1 MGLMKKLI
9 VITVRVSFMPR
20 KLLTISLAR
29 VRLGRASR
37 EAESPSGGHG
47 QSTSSKGF
55 LLSKGNWNKSSERK
69 NTLSYFDTNVRKLYF
84 WAKKVSVPTVS
95 TVSFLIFYLKN
106 VIKSTVCTTE
116 GLGWCKLYLCVSTV
130 SFSSFFVS
138 FLLKNTLFFNVVT
151 CKSVSFLL

>member
-1 MGLMKKLI
+1 MGLMKNLI

-55 LLSKGNWNKSSERK
+55 LLSKGNWNKSNERK
-69 NTLSYFDTNVRKLYF
+69 NTLSHFNTNVRKLYF
-84 WAKKVSVPTVS
+84 WGKKVSVPTVS

-116 GLGWCKLYLCVSTV
+116 GLGWCNCIFVYQLYL
-130 SFSSFFVS
+130 FRS
-138 FLLKNTLFFNVVT
+138 FLYLF
-151 CKSVSFLL
+151 C

>member
-1 MGLMKKLI
+1 MLTKNHEIMGLMKKLI

-55 LLSKGNWNKSSERK
+55 LLSKGNWNKSNERK
-69 NTLSYFDTNVRKLYF
+69 NTLSHFDTNVRKLYF
-84 WAKKVSVPTVS
+84 WGEKVSVPTVS
-95 TVSFLIFYLKN
+95 TVSFLIFSLKK

-116 GLGWCKLYLCVSTV
+116 GLGWCNCIFVYQLYL
-130 SFSSFFVS
+130 FRS
-138 FLLKNTLFFNVVT
+138 FLYLF
-151 CKSVSFLL
+151 C

>member
-1 MGLMKKLI
+1 MPTKNHEIMGLMKKLI

-37 EAESPSGGHG
+37 EAESLSVGHG

-55 LLSKGNWNKSSERK
+55 LLSKGNWNKSNERK
-69 NTLSYFDTNVRKLYF
+69 NTLSYFNTNVRKLYF

-95 TVSFLIFYLKN
+95 TVSFLIFSLKK

-116 GLGWCKLYLCVSTV
+116 GLGWCNCIFVYQLYL
-130 SFSSFFVS
+130 FRS
-138 FLLKNTLFFNVVT
+138 FLYLF
-151 CKSVSFLL
+151 C

>member
-1 MGLMKKLI
+1 MLTKNHEIMGLMKKLI

-55 LLSKGNWNKSSERK
+55 LLSKGNWNKSNERK

-84 WAKKVSVPTVS
+84 WGKKVSVPTVS
-95 TVSFLIFYLKN
+95 TVSFLIFYLKK

-116 GLGWCKLYLCVSTV
+116 GLGWCNCIFVYQLYL
-130 SFSSFFVS
+130 FRSFFVS
-138 FLLKNTLFFNVVT
+138 F
-151 CKSVSFLL
+151 C

>member
-1 MGLMKKLI
+1 MLTKNHEIMGLMKNLI

-55 LLSKGNWNKSSERK
+55 LLSKGNWNKLNERK
-69 NTLSYFDTNVRKLYF
+69 NTLSHFNTNVRKLYF
-84 WAKKVSVPTVS
+84 WGKKVSVPTVS
-95 TVSFLIFYLKN
+95 TVSFLIFSLKK

-116 GLGWCKLYLCVSTV
+116 GLGWCNCIFVYQLYL
-130 SFSSFFVS
+130 FRS
-138 FLLKNTLFFNVVT
+138 FLYLF
-151 CKSVSFLL
+151 C

>member
-1 MGLMKKLI
+1 MLTKNHEIMGLMKKLI

-55 LLSKGNWNKSSERK
+55 LLSKGNWNKSNERK
-69 NTLSYFDTNVRKLYF
+69 NTLSLFDTNVRKLYF
-84 WAKKVSVPTVS
+84 WGKKVSVPTVS
-95 TVSFLIFYLKN
+95 TVSFLIFSLKK

-116 GLGWCKLYLCVSTV
+116 GLGWCNCIFVYQLYL
-130 SFSSFFVS
+130 FRS
-138 FLLKNTLFFNVVT
+138 FLYLF
-151 CKSVSFLL
+151 C

>member
-20 KLLTISLAR
+20 KLLTLSLAR

-55 LLSKGNWNKSSERK
+55 LVSKGNWNKSNERK

-95 TVSFLIFYLKN
+95 TVSFLIFYLKK

-116 GLGWCKLYLCVSTV
+116 GLGWCNCIFVYQLYL
-130 SFSSFFVS
+130 FRS
-138 FLLKNTLFFNVVT
+138 FLYLF
-151 CKSVSFLL
+151 C

>member
-95 TVSFLIFYLKN
+95 TVSFLIFSLKK

-116 GLGWCKLYLCVSTV
+116 GLGWCNCIFVYQLYL
-130 SFSSFFVS
+130 FRS
-138 FLLKNTLFFNVVT
+138 FLYLF
-151 CKSVSFLL
+151 C

>member
-1 MGLMKKLI
+1 MLTKNHEIMGLMKKLI

-55 LLSKGNWNKSSERK
+55 LLSKGNWNKSNERK

-84 WAKKVSVPTVS
+84 WGKKVSVPTVS
-95 TVSFLIFYLKN
+95 TVSFLIFYLKK

-116 GLGWCKLYLCVSTV
+116 GLGWCNCIFVYQLYL
-130 SFSSFFVS
+130 FRS
-138 FLLKNTLFFNVVT
+138 FLYLF
-151 CKSVSFLL
+151 C

>member
-1 MGLMKKLI
+1 MDLMKKLI
-9 VITVRVSFMPR
+9 VTTVRVSFMPR

-55 LLSKGNWNKSSERK
+55 LLSKGNWNKSNERK
-69 NTLSYFDTNVRKLYF
+69 NTLSLFNTNVRKLYF

-95 TVSFLIFYLKN
+95 TVSFLIFSLKK

-116 GLGWCKLYLCVSTV
+116 GLGWCNCIFVYQLYL
-130 SFSSFFVS
+130 FRS
-138 FLLKNTLFFNVVT
+138 FLYLF
-151 CKSVSFLL
+151 C

>member
-55 LLSKGNWNKSSERK
+55 LLSKGNWNKSNERK
-69 NTLSYFDTNVRKLYF
+69 NTLSYFNTNVRKLYF

-95 TVSFLIFYLKN
+95 TVSFLIFALKK

-116 GLGWCKLYLCVSTV
+116 GLGWCNCIFVYQLYL
-130 SFSSFFVS
+130 FRS
-138 FLLKNTLFFNVVT
+138 FLYLF
-151 CKSVSFLL
+151 C

>member
-1 MGLMKKLI
+1 MLTKNREIMGLMKKLI

-55 LLSKGNWNKSSERK
+55 LLSKGNWNKSNERK

-95 TVSFLIFYLKN
+95 TVSFLIFYLKK

-116 GLGWCKLYLCVSTV
+116 GLGWCNCIFVYQLYL
-130 SFSSFFVS
+130 FRS
-138 FLLKNTLFFNVVT
+138 FLYLF
-151 CKSVSFLL
+151 C

>member
-1 MGLMKKLI
+1 MLTKNHEIMGLMKKLI

-55 LLSKGNWNKSSERK
+55 LLSKGNWNKSNERK
-69 NTLSYFDTNVRKLYF
+69 NTLSLFNTNVRKLYF
-84 WAKKVSVPTVS
+84 WGKKVSVPTVS
-95 TVSFLIFYLKN
+95 TVSFLIFSLKK

-116 GLGWCKLYLCVSTV
+116 GLGWCNCIFVYQLYL
-130 SFSSFFVS
+130 FRS
-138 FLLKNTLFFNVVT
+138 FLYLF
-151 CKSVSFLL
+151 C

>member
-55 LLSKGNWNKSSERK
+55 LLSKGNWNKSNERK
-69 NTLSYFDTNVRKLYF
+69 NTLSLFDTNVRKLYF

-116 GLGWCKLYLCVSTV
+116 GLGWCNCIFVYQLYL
-130 SFSSFFVS
+130 FRS
-138 FLLKNTLFFNVVT
+138 FLYLF
-151 CKSVSFLL
+151 C

>member
-1 MGLMKKLI
+1 MLTKNHEIMGLMKKLI

-55 LLSKGNWNKSSERK
+55 LLSKGNWNKSNERK
-69 NTLSYFDTNVRKLYF
+69 NTLSLFDTNVRKLYF
-84 WAKKVSVPTVS
+84 WGKKVSVPTVS

-116 GLGWCKLYLCVSTV
+116 GLGWCNCIFVYQLYL
-130 SFSSFFVS
+130 FRS
-138 FLLKNTLFFNVVT
+138 FLYLF
-151 CKSVSFLL
+151 C

>member
-1 MGLMKKLI
+1 MLTKNHEIMGLMKKLI

-55 LLSKGNWNKSSERK
+55 LLSKGNWNKSNERK
-69 NTLSYFDTNVRKLYF
+69 NTLSLFDTNVRKLYF
-84 WAKKVSVPTVS
+84 WGQKVSVPTVS
-95 TVSFLIFYLKN
+95 TVSFLIFHLKK

-116 GLGWCKLYLCVSTV
+116 GLGWCNCIFVYQLYL
-130 SFSSFFVS
+130 FRS
-138 FLLKNTLFFNVVT
+138 FLYLF
-151 CKSVSFLL
+151 C

>member
-1 MGLMKKLI
+1 MLTKNHEIMGLMKKLI

-69 NTLSYFDTNVRKLYF
+69 NTLSHFDTNVRKLYF
-84 WAKKVSVPTVS
+84 WGKKVSVPTVS
-95 TVSFLIFYLKN
+95 TVSFLIFYLKK

-116 GLGWCKLYLCVSTV
+116 GLGWCNCIFVYQLYL
-130 SFSSFFVS
+130 FRS
-138 FLLKNTLFFNVVT
+138 FLYLF
-151 CKSVSFLL
+151 C

>member
-1 MGLMKKLI
+1 MLTKNHEIMGLMKKLI
-9 VITVRVSFMPR
+9 AITVRVSFMPR

-55 LLSKGNWNKSSERK
+55 LLSKGNWNKSNERK

-84 WAKKVSVPTVS
+84 WGKKVSVPTVS
-95 TVSFLIFYLKN
+95 TVSFLIFYLKK

-116 GLGWCKLYLCVSTV
+116 GLGWCNCIFVYQLYL
-130 SFSSFFVS
+130 FRS
-138 FLLKNTLFFNVVT
+138 FLYLF
-151 CKSVSFLL
+151 C

>member
-69 NTLSYFDTNVRKLYF
+69 IHFDELIRIS
-84 WAKKVSVPTVS
+84 AKC
-95 TVSFLIFYLKN
+95 
-106 VIKSTVCTTE
+106 IKYTFT
-116 GLGWCKLYLCVSTV
+116 
-130 SFSSFFVS
+130 F
-138 FLLKNTLFFNVVT
+138 
-151 CKSVSFLL
+151 

>member
-29 VRLGRASR
+29 VRSGRASR

-55 LLSKGNWNKSSERK
+55 LLSKGNWNKSNERK
-69 NTLSYFDTNVRKLYF
+69 NTLSHFDTNVRKLYF
-84 WAKKVSVPTVS
+84 WGKKVSVPTVS

-116 GLGWCKLYLCVSTV
+116 GLGWCNCIFVYQLYL
-130 SFSSFFVS
+130 FRS
-138 FLLKNTLFFNVVT
+138 FLYLF
-151 CKSVSFLL
+151 C

>member
-1 MGLMKKLI
+1 MLTKNHEIMGLMKKLI

-37 EAESPSGGHG
+37 EAESFSGGHG

-55 LLSKGNWNKSSERK
+55 LLSKGNWNKSNERK
-69 NTLSYFDTNVRKLYF
+69 NTLSLFDTNVRKLYF

-116 GLGWCKLYLCVSTV
+116 GLGWCNCIYVYQLYL
-130 SFSSFFVS
+130 FRS
-138 FLLKNTLFFNVVT
+138 FLYLF
-151 CKSVSFLL
+151 C

>member
-1 MGLMKKLI
+1 MLTKNHEIMGLMKNLI

-55 LLSKGNWNKSSERK
+55 LLSKGNWNKSNERK
-69 NTLSYFDTNVRKLYF
+69 NTLSHFNTNVRKLYF
-84 WAKKVSVPTVS
+84 WGKKVSVPTVS

-116 GLGWCKLYLCVSTV
+116 GLGWCNCIFVYQLYL
-130 SFSSFFVS
+130 FRS
-138 FLLKNTLFFNVVT
+138 FLYLF
-151 CKSVSFLL
+151 C

>member
-1 MGLMKKLI
+1 MLTKNHEIMGLMKKLI

-29 VRLGRASR
+29 VRSGRASR

-55 LLSKGNWNKSSERK
+55 LLSKGNWNKSNERK
-69 NTLSYFDTNVRKLYF
+69 NTLSHFDTNVRKLYF

-95 TVSFLIFYLKN
+95 TVSFLIFSLKK

-116 GLGWCKLYLCVSTV
+116 GLGWCNCIFVYQLYL
-130 SFSSFFVS
+130 FRS
-138 FLLKNTLFFNVVT
+138 FLYLF
-151 CKSVSFLL
+151 C